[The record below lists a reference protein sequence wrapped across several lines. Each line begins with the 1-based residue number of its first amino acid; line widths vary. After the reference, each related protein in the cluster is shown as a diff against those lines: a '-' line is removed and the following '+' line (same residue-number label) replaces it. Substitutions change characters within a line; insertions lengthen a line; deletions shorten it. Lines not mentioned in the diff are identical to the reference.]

1 MIKSMTGYGRAQ
13 GSFSGGDI
21 TAEVKSVN
29 NRYLDCGVKLPR
41 GYAYLE
47 EGVKSQVQKAISRG
61 KVDVFITINA
71 AGADNVKISVNEPV
85 AKGYIDAMHRLV
97 QEYGIQDDISASA
110 ISKFSDVFLV
120 EKQEQDENEVKS
132 AISGVVAEALSAF
145 DAMRTREG
153 EALKTDLLQK
163 AEGIL
168 TLVSKVEERSPIT
181 VKAYR
186 ERLTAKMQEVLED
199 RQIDGLRDENGSVKP
214 EYKVCLDVY
223 GHEKELGHHVVC
235 IGGSETAIETAMYL
249 AENGHDVTLLTRQD
263 ELAKDASHLHYITM
277 AWIKT
282 EPDGRT
288 HMAPAWEKYEGIKGI
303 LNATTVKVEGNTVT
317 YIQDGVEKTVSGDSV
332 MISGG
337 MNPNVDEALTFA
349 GIVPKFYVIGDAN
362 RDGNI
367 QRGMRDA
374 FSKAMLL

>member
-21 TAEVKSVN
+21 TVEVKSVN

-47 EGVKSQVQKAISRG
+47 EGIKSQVQKSISRG

-110 ISKFSDVFLV
+110 ISRFSDVFLV

-132 AISGVVAEALSAF
+132 AISGVVAQALNAF

-186 ERLTAKMQEVLED
+186 ERLTSKMQEVLED
-199 RQIDGLRDENGSVKP
+199 RQIDEARIIQEAAIYAD
-214 EYKVCLDVY
+214 KV
-223 GHEKELGHHVVC
+223 
-235 IGGSETAIETAMYL
+235 A
-249 AENGHDVTLLTRQD
+249 
-263 ELAKDASHLHYITM
+263 
-277 AWIKT
+277 
-282 EPDGRT
+282 
-288 HMAPAWEKYEGIKGI
+288 
-303 LNATTVKVEGNTVT
+303 
-317 YIQDGVEKTVSGDSV
+317 
-332 MISGG
+332 
-337 MNPNVDEALTFA
+337 VDEETVRLRSHVDQLQNMLSE
-349 GIVPKFYVIGDAN
+349 GGVIGRKLDFLMQEMNREAN
-362 RDGNI
+362 TIGSKGNDVEQARNVVNIKSELEKIREQI
-367 QRGMRDA
+367 QNIE
-374 FSKAMLL
+374 

>member
-21 TAEVKSVN
+21 TVEVKSVN

-47 EGVKSQVQKAISRG
+47 EGVKSQVQKTISRG

-85 AKGYIDAMHRLV
+85 AKGYIDALHRLV

-110 ISKFSDVFLV
+110 ISRFSDVFLV

-132 AISGVVAEALSAF
+132 AISGVVAEALDAF

-199 RQIDGLRDENGSVKP
+199 RQIDEARIIQEAAIYAD
-214 EYKVCLDVY
+214 KV
-223 GHEKELGHHVVC
+223 
-235 IGGSETAIETAMYL
+235 A
-249 AENGHDVTLLTRQD
+249 
-263 ELAKDASHLHYITM
+263 
-277 AWIKT
+277 
-282 EPDGRT
+282 
-288 HMAPAWEKYEGIKGI
+288 
-303 LNATTVKVEGNTVT
+303 
-317 YIQDGVEKTVSGDSV
+317 
-332 MISGG
+332 
-337 MNPNVDEALTFA
+337 VDEETVRLRSHVDQLQNMLSE
-349 GIVPKFYVIGDAN
+349 GGVIGRKLDFLLQEMNREAN
-362 RDGNI
+362 TIGSKGNDVEQARNVVNIKSELEKIREQI
-367 QRGMRDA
+367 QNIE
-374 FSKAMLL
+374 

>member
-21 TAEVKSVN
+21 TVEVKSVN

-47 EGVKSQVQKAISRG
+47 EGIKSQVQKAISRG

-132 AISGVVAEALSAF
+132 AISGVVAEALGAF

-199 RQIDGLRDENGSVKP
+199 RQIDEARIIQEAAIYAD
-214 EYKVCLDVY
+214 KV
-223 GHEKELGHHVVC
+223 
-235 IGGSETAIETAMYL
+235 A
-249 AENGHDVTLLTRQD
+249 
-263 ELAKDASHLHYITM
+263 
-277 AWIKT
+277 
-282 EPDGRT
+282 
-288 HMAPAWEKYEGIKGI
+288 
-303 LNATTVKVEGNTVT
+303 
-317 YIQDGVEKTVSGDSV
+317 
-332 MISGG
+332 
-337 MNPNVDEALTFA
+337 VDEETVRLRSHVDQLQNMLSE
-349 GIVPKFYVIGDAN
+349 GGVIGRKLDFLMQEMNREAN
-362 RDGNI
+362 TIGSKGNDVEQARNVVNIKSELEKIREQI
-367 QRGMRDA
+367 QNIE
-374 FSKAMLL
+374 

>member
-21 TAEVKSVN
+21 TVEIKSVN

-97 QEYGIQDDISASA
+97 QEYGIQDDISAST

-132 AISGVVAEALSAF
+132 AISSVVAEALGAF

-199 RQIDGLRDENGSVKP
+199 RQIDEARIIQEAAIYAD
-214 EYKVCLDVY
+214 KV
-223 GHEKELGHHVVC
+223 
-235 IGGSETAIETAMYL
+235 A
-249 AENGHDVTLLTRQD
+249 
-263 ELAKDASHLHYITM
+263 
-277 AWIKT
+277 
-282 EPDGRT
+282 
-288 HMAPAWEKYEGIKGI
+288 
-303 LNATTVKVEGNTVT
+303 
-317 YIQDGVEKTVSGDSV
+317 
-332 MISGG
+332 
-337 MNPNVDEALTFA
+337 VDEETVRLRSHVDQLQNMLSE
-349 GIVPKFYVIGDAN
+349 GGVIGRKLDFLMQEMNREAN
-362 RDGNI
+362 TIGSKGNDVEQARNVVSIKSELEKIREQI
-367 QRGMRDA
+367 QNIE
-374 FSKAMLL
+374 

>member
-21 TAEVKSVN
+21 TVEIKSVN

-132 AISGVVAEALSAF
+132 AISGVVAEALGAF

-199 RQIDGLRDENGSVKP
+199 RQIDEARIIQEAAIYAD
-214 EYKVCLDVY
+214 KV
-223 GHEKELGHHVVC
+223 
-235 IGGSETAIETAMYL
+235 A
-249 AENGHDVTLLTRQD
+249 
-263 ELAKDASHLHYITM
+263 
-277 AWIKT
+277 
-282 EPDGRT
+282 
-288 HMAPAWEKYEGIKGI
+288 
-303 LNATTVKVEGNTVT
+303 
-317 YIQDGVEKTVSGDSV
+317 
-332 MISGG
+332 
-337 MNPNVDEALTFA
+337 VDEETVRLRSHVDQLQNMLSE
-349 GIVPKFYVIGDAN
+349 GGVIGRKLDFLMQEMNREAN
-362 RDGNI
+362 TIGSKGNDVEQARNVVSIKSELEKIREQI
-367 QRGMRDA
+367 QYIE
-374 FSKAMLL
+374 

>member
-21 TAEVKSVN
+21 TVEVKSVN

-47 EGVKSQVQKAISRG
+47 EGVKSQVQKTISRG

-110 ISKFSDVFLV
+110 ISRFSDVFLV

-132 AISGVVAEALSAF
+132 AISGVVAEALGAF

-199 RQIDGLRDENGSVKP
+199 RQIDEARIIQEAAIYAD
-214 EYKVCLDVY
+214 KV
-223 GHEKELGHHVVC
+223 
-235 IGGSETAIETAMYL
+235 A
-249 AENGHDVTLLTRQD
+249 
-263 ELAKDASHLHYITM
+263 
-277 AWIKT
+277 
-282 EPDGRT
+282 
-288 HMAPAWEKYEGIKGI
+288 
-303 LNATTVKVEGNTVT
+303 
-317 YIQDGVEKTVSGDSV
+317 
-332 MISGG
+332 
-337 MNPNVDEALTFA
+337 VDEETVRLRSHVDQLQNMLSE
-349 GIVPKFYVIGDAN
+349 GGVIGRKLDFLMQEMNREAN
-362 RDGNI
+362 TIGSKGNDVEQARNVVSIKSELEKIREQI
-367 QRGMRDA
+367 QNIE
-374 FSKAMLL
+374 

>member
-21 TAEVKSVN
+21 TVEIKSVN

-132 AISGVVAEALSAF
+132 AISGVVAEALGAF
-145 DAMRTREG
+145 DAMRTRES

-199 RQIDGLRDENGSVKP
+199 RQIDEARIIQEAAIYAD
-214 EYKVCLDVY
+214 KV
-223 GHEKELGHHVVC
+223 
-235 IGGSETAIETAMYL
+235 A
-249 AENGHDVTLLTRQD
+249 
-263 ELAKDASHLHYITM
+263 
-277 AWIKT
+277 
-282 EPDGRT
+282 
-288 HMAPAWEKYEGIKGI
+288 
-303 LNATTVKVEGNTVT
+303 
-317 YIQDGVEKTVSGDSV
+317 
-332 MISGG
+332 
-337 MNPNVDEALTFA
+337 VDEETVRLRSHVDQLQNMLSE
-349 GIVPKFYVIGDAN
+349 GGVIGRKLDFLMQEMNREAN
-362 RDGNI
+362 TIGSKGNDVEQTRNVVSIKSELEKIREQI
-367 QRGMRDA
+367 QNIE
-374 FSKAMLL
+374 

>member
-21 TAEVKSVN
+21 TVEIKSVN
-29 NRYLDCGVKLPR
+29 TRYLDCGVKLPR

-132 AISGVVAEALSAF
+132 AISGVVAEALGAF

-199 RQIDGLRDENGSVKP
+199 RQ
-214 EYKVCLDVY
+214 
-223 GHEKELGHHVVC
+223 
-235 IGGSETAIETAMYL
+235 
-249 AENGHDVTLLTRQD
+249 
-263 ELAKDASHLHYITM
+263 
-277 AWIKT
+277 
-282 EPDGRT
+282 
-288 HMAPAWEKYEGIKGI
+288 
-303 LNATTVKVEGNTVT
+303 
-317 YIQDGVEKTVSGDSV
+317 
-332 MISGG
+332 
-337 MNPNVDEALTFA
+337 VDEARIIQEAAIYADKVAVDEETVRLRSHVDQLQNMLFE
-349 GIVPKFYVIGDAN
+349 GGVIGRKLDFLMQEMNREAN
-362 RDGNI
+362 TIGSKGNDVEQARNVVSIKSELEKIREQI
-367 QRGMRDA
+367 QNIE
-374 FSKAMLL
+374 

>member
-13 GSFSGGDI
+13 GSFSGGNI
-21 TAEVKSVN
+21 TVEVKSVN

-41 GYAYLE
+41 GYVYLE

-110 ISKFSDVFLV
+110 ISRFSDVFLV

-186 ERLTAKMQEVLED
+186 ERLTAKMLED
-199 RQIDGLRDENGSVKP
+199 RQIDEARIIQEAAIYAD
-214 EYKVCLDVY
+214 KV
-223 GHEKELGHHVVC
+223 
-235 IGGSETAIETAMYL
+235 A
-249 AENGHDVTLLTRQD
+249 
-263 ELAKDASHLHYITM
+263 
-277 AWIKT
+277 
-282 EPDGRT
+282 
-288 HMAPAWEKYEGIKGI
+288 
-303 LNATTVKVEGNTVT
+303 
-317 YIQDGVEKTVSGDSV
+317 
-332 MISGG
+332 
-337 MNPNVDEALTFA
+337 VDEETVRLRSHVDQLQNMLTE
-349 GIVPKFYVIGDAN
+349 GGVIGRKLDFLMQEMNREAN
-362 RDGNI
+362 TIGSKGNDVEQARNVVNIKSELEKIREQI
-367 QRGMRDA
+367 QNIE
-374 FSKAMLL
+374 

>member
-21 TAEVKSVN
+21 TVEVKSVN

-47 EGVKSQVQKAISRG
+47 EGIKSQVQKTISRG

-85 AKGYIDAMHRLV
+85 AKGYIDALRQLV

-110 ISKFSDVFLV
+110 ISRFSDVFLV

-132 AISGVVAEALSAF
+132 AISGVVAEALGAF

-153 EALKTDLLQK
+153 EALKNDLLQK

-199 RQIDGLRDENGSVKP
+199 RQIDEARIIQEA
-214 EYKVCLDVY
+214 
-223 GHEKELGHHVVC
+223 
-235 IGGSETAIETAMYL
+235 AIYADKI
-249 AENGHDVTLLTRQD
+249 A
-263 ELAKDASHLHYITM
+263 
-277 AWIKT
+277 
-282 EPDGRT
+282 
-288 HMAPAWEKYEGIKGI
+288 
-303 LNATTVKVEGNTVT
+303 
-317 YIQDGVEKTVSGDSV
+317 
-332 MISGG
+332 
-337 MNPNVDEALTFA
+337 VDEETVRLRSHVDQLQNMLSE
-349 GIVPKFYVIGDAN
+349 GGVIGRKLDFLMQEMNREAN
-362 RDGNI
+362 TIGSKGNDVEQARNVVNIKSELEKIREQI
-367 QRGMRDA
+367 QNIE
-374 FSKAMLL
+374 

>member
-21 TAEVKSVN
+21 TVEIKSVN

-132 AISGVVAEALSAF
+132 AISGVVADALGAF

-199 RQIDGLRDENGSVKP
+199 RQIDEARIIQEAAIYAD
-214 EYKVCLDVY
+214 KV
-223 GHEKELGHHVVC
+223 
-235 IGGSETAIETAMYL
+235 A
-249 AENGHDVTLLTRQD
+249 
-263 ELAKDASHLHYITM
+263 
-277 AWIKT
+277 
-282 EPDGRT
+282 
-288 HMAPAWEKYEGIKGI
+288 
-303 LNATTVKVEGNTVT
+303 
-317 YIQDGVEKTVSGDSV
+317 
-332 MISGG
+332 
-337 MNPNVDEALTFA
+337 VDEETVRLRSHVDQLQNMLTE
-349 GIVPKFYVIGDAN
+349 GGVIGRKLDFLMQEMNREAN
-362 RDGNI
+362 TIGSKGNDVEQARNVVSIKSELEKIREQI
-367 QRGMRDA
+367 QNIE
-374 FSKAMLL
+374 

>member
-21 TAEVKSVN
+21 TVEVKSVN

-47 EGVKSQVQKAISRG
+47 EGIKSQVQKTISRG

-85 AKGYIDAMHRLV
+85 AKGYIDALRQLV

-110 ISKFSDVFLV
+110 ISRFSDVFLV

-132 AISGVVAEALSAF
+132 AISGVVAEALGAF

-153 EALKTDLLQK
+153 EALKSDLLQK

-168 TLVSKVEERSPIT
+168 ALVSKVEERSPVT

-199 RQIDGLRDENGSVKP
+199 RQIDEARIIQEAAIYAD
-214 EYKVCLDVY
+214 KV
-223 GHEKELGHHVVC
+223 
-235 IGGSETAIETAMYL
+235 A
-249 AENGHDVTLLTRQD
+249 
-263 ELAKDASHLHYITM
+263 
-277 AWIKT
+277 
-282 EPDGRT
+282 
-288 HMAPAWEKYEGIKGI
+288 
-303 LNATTVKVEGNTVT
+303 
-317 YIQDGVEKTVSGDSV
+317 
-332 MISGG
+332 
-337 MNPNVDEALTFA
+337 VDEETVRLRSHVDQLQNMLSE
-349 GIVPKFYVIGDAN
+349 GGVIGRKLDFLMQEMNREAN
-362 RDGNI
+362 TIGSKGNDVEQARNVVNIKSELEKIREQI
-367 QRGMRDA
+367 QNIE
-374 FSKAMLL
+374 

>member
-21 TAEVKSVN
+21 TVEVKSVN

-41 GYAYLE
+41 GYVYLE

-132 AISGVVAEALSAF
+132 AISGVVAEALGAF

-199 RQIDGLRDENGSVKP
+199 RQIDEARIIQEA
-214 EYKVCLDVY
+214 
-223 GHEKELGHHVVC
+223 
-235 IGGSETAIETAMYL
+235 AIYADNV
-249 AENGHDVTLLTRQD
+249 A
-263 ELAKDASHLHYITM
+263 
-277 AWIKT
+277 
-282 EPDGRT
+282 
-288 HMAPAWEKYEGIKGI
+288 
-303 LNATTVKVEGNTVT
+303 
-317 YIQDGVEKTVSGDSV
+317 
-332 MISGG
+332 
-337 MNPNVDEALTFA
+337 VDEETVRLRSHVDQLQNMLSE
-349 GIVPKFYVIGDAN
+349 GGVIGRKLDFLMQEMNREAN
-362 RDGNI
+362 TIGSKGNDVEQARNVVSIKSELEKIREQI
-367 QRGMRDA
+367 QNIE
-374 FSKAMLL
+374 

>member
-21 TAEVKSVN
+21 TVEIKSVN

-132 AISGVVAEALSAF
+132 AISGVVAEALGAF

-168 TLVSKVEERSPIT
+168 TLVSKVEERSPVT

-199 RQIDGLRDENGSVKP
+199 RQIDEARIIQEAAIYAD
-214 EYKVCLDVY
+214 KV
-223 GHEKELGHHVVC
+223 
-235 IGGSETAIETAMYL
+235 A
-249 AENGHDVTLLTRQD
+249 
-263 ELAKDASHLHYITM
+263 
-277 AWIKT
+277 
-282 EPDGRT
+282 
-288 HMAPAWEKYEGIKGI
+288 
-303 LNATTVKVEGNTVT
+303 
-317 YIQDGVEKTVSGDSV
+317 
-332 MISGG
+332 
-337 MNPNVDEALTFA
+337 VDEETVRLRSHVDQLQNMLSE
-349 GIVPKFYVIGDAN
+349 GGVIGRKLDFLMQEMNREAN
-362 RDGNI
+362 TIGSKGNDVEQARNVVSIKSELEKIREQI
-367 QRGMRDA
+367 QNIE
-374 FSKAMLL
+374 

>member
-21 TAEVKSVN
+21 TVEVKSVN

-41 GYAYLE
+41 GYVYLE

-132 AISGVVAEALSAF
+132 AISGVVAEALGAF

-199 RQIDGLRDENGSVKP
+199 RQIDEARIIQEAAIYAD
-214 EYKVCLDVY
+214 KV
-223 GHEKELGHHVVC
+223 
-235 IGGSETAIETAMYL
+235 A
-249 AENGHDVTLLTRQD
+249 
-263 ELAKDASHLHYITM
+263 
-277 AWIKT
+277 
-282 EPDGRT
+282 
-288 HMAPAWEKYEGIKGI
+288 
-303 LNATTVKVEGNTVT
+303 
-317 YIQDGVEKTVSGDSV
+317 
-332 MISGG
+332 
-337 MNPNVDEALTFA
+337 VDEETVRLRSHVDQLQNMLSE
-349 GIVPKFYVIGDAN
+349 GGVIGRKLDFLMQEMNREAN
-362 RDGNI
+362 TIGSKGNDVEQARNVVSIKSELEKIREQI
-367 QRGMRDA
+367 QNIE
-374 FSKAMLL
+374 

>member
-21 TAEVKSVN
+21 TVEIKSVN

-132 AISGVVAEALSAF
+132 AISGVVAEALGAF

-199 RQIDGLRDENGSVKP
+199 RQ
-214 EYKVCLDVY
+214 
-223 GHEKELGHHVVC
+223 
-235 IGGSETAIETAMYL
+235 
-249 AENGHDVTLLTRQD
+249 
-263 ELAKDASHLHYITM
+263 
-277 AWIKT
+277 
-282 EPDGRT
+282 
-288 HMAPAWEKYEGIKGI
+288 
-303 LNATTVKVEGNTVT
+303 
-317 YIQDGVEKTVSGDSV
+317 
-332 MISGG
+332 
-337 MNPNVDEALTFA
+337 VDEARIIQEAAIYADKVAVDEETVRLRSHVDQLQNMLFE
-349 GIVPKFYVIGDAN
+349 GGVIGRKLDFLMQEMNREAN
-362 RDGNI
+362 TIGSKGNDLEQARNVVSIKSELEKIREQI
-367 QRGMRDA
+367 QNIE
-374 FSKAMLL
+374 

>member
-21 TAEVKSVN
+21 TVEVKSVN

-47 EGVKSQVQKAISRG
+47 EGVKSQVQKTISRG

-110 ISKFSDVFLV
+110 ISRFSDVFLV

-132 AISGVVAEALSAF
+132 AISGVVAEALDAF

-199 RQIDGLRDENGSVKP
+199 RQIDEARIIQEAAIYAD
-214 EYKVCLDVY
+214 KV
-223 GHEKELGHHVVC
+223 
-235 IGGSETAIETAMYL
+235 A
-249 AENGHDVTLLTRQD
+249 
-263 ELAKDASHLHYITM
+263 
-277 AWIKT
+277 
-282 EPDGRT
+282 
-288 HMAPAWEKYEGIKGI
+288 
-303 LNATTVKVEGNTVT
+303 
-317 YIQDGVEKTVSGDSV
+317 
-332 MISGG
+332 
-337 MNPNVDEALTFA
+337 VDEETVRLRSHVDQLQTMLRE
-349 GIVPKFYVIGDAN
+349 GGVIGRKLDFLMQEMNREAN
-362 RDGNI
+362 TIGSKGNDVEQARNVVNIKSELEKIREQI
-367 QRGMRDA
+367 QNIE
-374 FSKAMLL
+374 